1 MVMLALDS
9 DTVINLLRGREGGY
23 RRWFDQARLE
33 QVPIA
38 VSAVVVHEL
47 AAGAI
52 SSRRPEHHLEAMA
65 EFLEPLE
72 ILELS
77 GTDAISAAEIRAR
90 LAGSGAP
97 IGALD
102 TLIAGQAIA
111 RDIVLVTSNIR
122 HFGRVAGLGLIDW
135 SIGPER
141 LTADQV
147 ATRTAVD

>member
-1 MVMLALDS
+1 MLALDS
-9 DTVINLLRGREGGY
+9 DTVINLLRGREGGC
-23 RRWFDQARLE
+23 RRCFDQARLE
-33 QVPIA
+33 QVPLA

-52 SSRRPEHHLEAMA
+52 SSRRPKHHLEAMA

-77 GTDAISAAEIRAR
+77 GADAISAAEVRAR

-102 TLIAGQAIA
+102 TLIAGQAMA
-111 RDIVLVTSNIR
+111 RDLPLVTSNIR
-122 HFGRVAGLGLIDW
+122 HFGRVTGLVLIDW
-135 SIGPER
+135 TVGPER

-147 ATRTAVD
+147 ATRTAGD

>member
-1 MVMLALDS
+1 MLALDS

>member
-1 MVMLALDS
+1 MLALDS
-9 DTVINLLRGREGGY
+9 DTVINLLRGREGIF
-23 RRWFDQARLE
+23 RRCFDQARLE
-33 QVPIA
+33 RVPLA

-47 AAGAI
+47 ATGAI
-52 SSRRPEHHLEAMA
+52 SSRRPEYHLEAMA

-77 GTDAISAAEIRAR
+77 GADAISAAEIRAR
-90 LAGSGAP
+90 LAGTGAP

-111 RDIVLVTSNIR
+111 QGLPLVTSNIR
-122 HFGRVAGLGLIDW
+122 HFGRVEGLGLIDW

-141 LTADQV
+141 LTPHQV
-147 ATRTAVD
+147 AIRAAVD